1 MRAAAGLALSLLAG
15 VATMAAAAE
24 LPATA
29 EGPYPRLVLRGAMLV
44 DGTGAPPR
52 GPVDIVVE
60 GERIVQVVGLGQPG
74 AAVDPA
80 RRPAAGEGGR
90 EIDLAGAWVLP
101 GFVDL
106 YAYPGRHPEYAFKL
120 WLAHGVTTA
129 REPIC
134 ETGLGACL
142 ELAAASDAHRM
153 PAPRLVPW
161 LHFGVGRPGFA
172 VADADDARRWVADA
186 ARQGARGIKFRGE
199 RAEVFTAALDEA
211 ERLGLPT
218 AAHLAPLWPEV
229 GALAAARRG
238 LDLIEHWY
246 GLPEALLPPG
256 ALPDYPPGYNWGDEQ
271 KRFAAAARLW
281 QQAAAPGSAR
291 WEAVLEELVAS
302 GVAMI
307 PTLALYEANRDL
319 MRARRAEWHDDYTLP
334 ALWQAFTPNRARH
347 AAHFFAWTSEDEAAW
362 SEAYRRWMRLVADF
376 HDRGG
381 RVVVG
386 TDSGFMYLLHG
397 FGYVRELEMLR
408 QAGLSPLEVLRA
420 ATLDG
425 ARALGLGD
433 RLGSVEP
440 GKLADLVVVEA
451 DPIADLKV
459 LYGTGALR
467 FDDEGRE
474 SRLGGVRWT
483 IKGGVVYD
491 AKALLAEVAAEV
503 AAAKGAA
510 EGSRGP

>member
-1 MRAAAGLALSLLAG
+1 MRLAGLVVAVALAG
-15 VATMAAAAE
+15 SAWGQ
-24 LPATA
+24 ATA
-29 EGPYPRLVLRGAMLV
+29 GEAASSRLVLRGAMLI

-52 GPVDIVVE
+52 GPVDLVIE
-60 GERIVQVVGLGQPG
+60 GERIVQVVPLGQPG

-106 YAYPGRHPEYAFKL
+106 YAYPGRHPEYAMKL

-134 ETGLGACL
+134 EQGMVRCL
-142 ELAAASDAHRM
+142 ELAAASAAHEL
-153 PAPRLVPW
+153 PAPRIVPW
-161 LHFGVGRPGFA
+161 LHFGVGRPGLA
-172 VADADDARRWVADA
+172 VADAEDARRGVAEA
-186 ARQGARGIKFRGE
+186 SRQGAAGIKFRGE
-199 RAEVFTAALDEA
+199 RPEVFAAALDEA

-218 AAHLAPLWPEV
+218 AAHLAPLWPRL
-229 GALAAARRG
+229 GAVEAAGHG
-238 LDLIEHWY
+238 LDLVEHWY
-246 GLPEALLPPG
+246 GLPEALLAG
-256 ALPDYPPGYNWGDEQ
+256 RALPDYPPGYNWADEQ
-271 KRFAAAARLW
+271 ARFAFAGRLW
-281 QQAAAPGSAR
+281 GQAAAPGSER
-291 WEAVLEELVAS
+291 WNETIDRLVAA
-302 GVAMI
+302 GAAMV

-319 MRARRAEWHDDYTLP
+319 MRARRAEWHDDYALP
-334 ALWQAFTPNRARH
+334 AVWDGFTPHRSRH

-362 SEAYRRWMRLVADF
+362 AGAYATWGRFLADY
-376 HDRGG
+376 HARGG
-381 RVVVG
+381 RVLVG
-386 TDSGFMYLLHG
+386 TDSGFMYHLHG
-397 FGYVRELEMLR
+397 FGYVRELELLR
-408 QAGLSPLEVLRA
+408 QAGLAPLEVLRA

-433 RLGSVEP
+433 ETGSVEA
-440 GKLADLVVVEA
+440 GKLADLVVVDA
-451 DPIADLKV
+451 DPLADLKV

-474 SRLGGVRWT
+474 SRVGGVRWT

-503 AAAKGAA
+503 AAAKAGATVAGAA
-510 EGSRGP
+510 SAPP